1 MLLLQ
6 AAGRPDAAR
15 AVPQR
20 FFDSAQFQEESM
32 TRLPAR
38 IGMWAAV
45 GESISS
51 LVYIVGLVIMIA
63 SALSQHSA
71 ADLAA
76 Q

>member
-1 MLLLQ
+1 
-6 AAGRPDAAR
+6 
-15 AVPQR
+15 
-20 FFDSAQFQEESM
+20 M